1 MSERVRCLLLPAAG
15 GALGVWEPVA
25 QRLERRG
32 VDAVAVD
39 FAPAPQRGLHD
50 YVASGVAAA
59 EGADRV
65 VIGALSLGGFAAAML
80 AARLDTQ
87 RVILVNAMV
96 PQPGETA
103 GEWWDHVGFSEALRK
118 NDLASGRDPD
128 APFDVAEHFWNG
140 LDDASVSALET
151 EQAADGNLAF
161 EQPCDFDAW
170 AVPVD
175 VYSGDDDRFFP
186 PEFQRRVAIERLGV
200 VPVLV
205 PGGHVV
211 TVSQADYFAD
221 VFERAVAAAV
231 DRDLGVRT

>member
-15 GALGVWEPVA
+15 GALAVWKPVV
-25 QRLERRG
+25 QRLKRRG

-39 FAPAPQRGLHD
+39 FAPGAERGLHD
-50 YVASGVAAA
+50 YVVSGVAAA

-80 AARLDTQ
+80 AQRLATA

-140 LDDASVSALET
+140 LDDASVSALEK
-151 EQAADGNLAF
+151 EQAADGPLAF
-161 EQPCDFDAW
+161 EEPCDFDTW
-170 AVPVD
+170 AAPVE

-186 PEFQRRVAIERLGV
+186 PEFQRRVAVERLGIA
-200 VPVLV
+200 PVLV

-221 VFERAVAAAV
+221 VFEHAVVTALHSG
-231 DRDLGVRT
+231 LGART